1 MSVTQVSDVQAHLG
15 RPPVDATE
23 SALWQVWIDGAEML
37 IADRLGPLDQLD
49 PTRVVWV
56 VGEAVARK
64 ARLATLGG
72 EQVSRQT
79 VTVDDA
85 TVTKE
90 FRETADNS
98 VFISDEWWAMLSPA
112 RRRRGAFTITPSYTP
127 DVRRYP

>member
-1 MSVTQVSDVQAHLG
+1 MSVTQVSDVQEHLG
-15 RPPVDATE
+15 RPPVDITE

-49 PTRVVWV
+49 PTRVAWV

-64 ARLATLGG
+64 ARLTTPGG

-90 FRETADNS
+90 FRETTDNS
-98 VFISDEWWAMLSPA
+98 VFIADEWWAMLSPA
-112 RRRRGAFTITPSYTP
+112 RRRRGAFTITPNYTP
-127 DVRRYP
+127 GVRRYP

>member
-15 RPPVDATE
+15 RPPVDITE

-49 PTRVVWV
+49 PARVVWV

-64 ARLATLGG
+64 ARLATPGG

-98 VFISDEWWAMLSPA
+98 VFISDEWWAMLSPT
-112 RRRRGAFTITPSYTP
+112 RRRRGAFTITPNYTP